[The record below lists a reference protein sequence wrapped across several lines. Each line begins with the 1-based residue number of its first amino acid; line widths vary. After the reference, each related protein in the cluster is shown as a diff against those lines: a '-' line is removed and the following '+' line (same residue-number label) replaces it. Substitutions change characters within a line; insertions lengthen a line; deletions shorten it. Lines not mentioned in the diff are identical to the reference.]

1 MQQRSFKATKFLRST
16 SFHYPHASEIPGAP
30 HNKQVVALVRYCSQK
45 SNLASNTVFELTL
58 PNPVPSRPTQISLA
72 PAHPNNQINAPCQ
85 AQLDLPS
92 HVKNASYASD
102 SSTVKSQFQLA
113 PSQMNCILILISKRM
128 PGFAGYSCIARATI
142 AHKTM
147 HNIKTCTC

>member
-58 PNPVPSRPTQISLA
+58 PNPVPSRATQISLA

-128 PGFAGYSCIARATI
+128 PGFAGYSCIARATT